1 MKTLKILRYTFNETF
16 MAIRFA
22 GNFNR
27 QMLLDR
33 YICFATYLFHYDDNV
48 PFFMIRVINCLSL
61 WAMDFSNVEQK
72 YKLDDMRYTWNVQR
86 TAYGVNNHWL
96 ALHTLKN
103 SCTGKL
109 KSIKLTLHYQVKR
122 FRSCVNL
129 EGPFFVIGTSIHYV
143 VSIFLFPSSQC
154 NFTCNVALIK

>member
-1 MKTLKILRYTFNETF
+1 MKLSWQYDSLATLMDRRCWIDIFVLLNIYLIL
-16 MAIRFA
+16 MMIS
-22 GNFNR
+22 
-27 QMLLDR
+27 LLW
-33 YICFATYLFHYDDNV
+33 
-48 PFFMIRVINCLSL
+48 MIRAVKYLLL
-61 WAMDFSNVEQK
+61 WVKNNSDFSDVEQK
-72 YKLDDMRYTWNVQR
+72 YKLDDMWYTWNVQR

-143 VSIFLFPSSQC
+143 VYNFLFPSSQYY
-154 NFTCNVALIK
+154 FTCNVALIK